1 MSEETDKAK
10 SFWARPESLVLYISM
25 FVMGSCGI
33 AYEYTFSKTAADLLG
48 NSPRQWAIVIG
59 LMMLFMGIGADL
71 QKHFSDD
78 ALFDKF
84 VFFEILLGLV
94 GGTGTLILI
103 YVFGFSPNHYVL
115 VQYLIVVSVG
125 LLIGLEIPIIT
136 RLNEVYSDSL
146 RFNLGAV
153 LKMDYLGSFAGSLF
167 WIFVLPVFFSM
178 VQTGLVL
185 GVLNLLVV
193 VVTIF
198 YFRRLIRRLRLLL
211 SITFVGLALLGGLLY
226 RCHDLTSHAEQ
237 YLFRNR
243 VVVSKTT
250 QFQHIVVTESPTGRI
265 DCFINANLQFSS
277 FDEHIYHD
285 WLVHPAMHL
294 AGQRKRVLVLG
305 GGDGLAVRE
314 VLKYPDV
321 EQIVLCDIDP
331 EMTRLATENPILRRL
346 NEGSLQHA
354 KVSSINA
361 GGVTAGE
368 AQDILMSR
376 QRRSGPKPPGVLAE
390 VKIVNIDAM
399 QFLVNLTGRFDVII
413 ADFPD
418 PNSRELAKLYSK
430 EFYQLVGEHL
440 SADGIFIQQSTSPS
454 FAREAYLCI
463 GRTLEAAGLHA
474 VPVHDH
480 VPSFGDWGWWVAGNI
495 SADQIR
501 ERLGKLDQLT
511 VPTRYLSPEVIRSG
525 MVFGKDRL
533 VTNETGISQVTND
546 RVYQY
551 YVAGWQ
557 ETYQ

>member
-1 MSEETDKAK
+1 MSEEKPK
-10 SFWARPESLVLYISM
+10 SFWGRPESLVLYISM

-48 NSPRQWAIVIG
+48 NSPKQWAIVIG

-94 GGTGTLILI
+94 GGTGTLILL
-103 YVFGFSPNHYVL
+103 YVFGLSPGHYVL

-193 VVTIF
+193 VATIF
-198 YFRRLIRRLRLLL
+198 YFRRLIRRVRLLL
-211 SITFVGLALLGGLLY
+211 TVTIMGLALLGGLLY

-237 YLFRNR
+237 FLFRHSIVLSR
-243 VVVSKTT
+243 TT
-250 QFQHIVVTESPTGRI
+250 QFQHIVVTESPAGRI
-265 DCFINANLQFSS
+265 DCFINGAQQFSS
-277 FDEHIYHD
+277 ADEHIYHD
-285 WLVHPAMHL
+285 WMVHPAMHL

-314 VLKYPDV
+314 VLKYTEL
-321 EQIVLCDIDP
+321 EQVVLCDIDP
-331 EMTRLATENPILRRL
+331 EMTRLAAENPIFRRI
-346 NEGSLQHA
+346 NEGSLRNA
-354 KVSSINA
+354 KVETVAA
-361 GGVTAGE
+361 GGVTEGE
-368 AQDILMSR
+368 AVSLEMPS
-376 QRRSGPKPPGVLAE
+376 QRRSGPTSHGELAE
-390 VKIVNIDAM
+390 IKIINLDAM
-399 QFLVNLTGRFDVII
+399 QFLVNATGRFDVII

-418 PNSRELAKLYSK
+418 PNSRELAKLYSR

-454 FAREAYLCI
+454 FAREAFLCI
-463 GRTLEAAGLHA
+463 GRTLEAAGLRA

-480 VPSFGDWGWWVAGNI
+480 VPSFGDWGWWIAGNI

-501 ERLGKLDQLT
+501 KRLGEIDQLS
-511 VPTRYLSPEVIRSG
+511 VPTRYLSPEMLRKGLI
-525 MVFGKDRL
+525 FGKDRL
-533 VTNETGISQVTND
+533 VTKETGISQVTND

-551 YVAGWQ
+551 YDAGWQ
-557 ETYQ
+557 ENFK